1 MKIDNNKLE
10 KFIKTARN
18 IVTRD
23 ATYSFSLEDV
33 YYIAHKLRL
42 DGLIYLEKFDDR
54 RHVTVLLDLNKDCV
68 ILYDPL
74 SGIKVKPY
82 DKIQFGMYC
91 QPLGSF
97 RDEFQVYE
105 QQQGL
110 DESGNVWTIYGRKG
124 RLLFE
129 FLNKHVRFKSMYAEG
144 ISTMNDLPVLQDNQ
158 SFPNCALISLF
169 IISLFN

>member
-1 MKIDNNKLE
+1 MKIDKNKLE

-68 ILYDPL
+68 IVVAP
-74 SGIKVKPY
+74 IKPDTV
-82 DKIQFGMYC
+82 I
-91 QPLGSF
+91 
-97 RDEFQVYE
+97 E
-105 QQQGL
+105 
-110 DESGNVWTIYGRKG
+110 
-124 RLLFE
+124 
-129 FLNKHVRFKSMYAEG
+129 LNK
-144 ISTMNDLPVLQDNQ
+144 I
-158 SFPNCALISLF
+158 
-169 IISLFN
+169 